1 MNGMKVEP
9 RIPSVVYA
17 MFDKQI
23 LMFRK
28 EKYLKNI
35 WIPKIW
41 SNHDKPLNGPNNS
54 ALTKTVLGH
63 IL

>member
-35 WIPKIW
+35 
-41 SNHDKPLNGPNNS
+41 
-54 ALTKTVLGH
+54 
-63 IL
+63 